1 MVGGCLVRHNWSSI
15 VVSSSCF
22 IEKESTKWPSWT
34 KFHLPTWSLPTK
46 KNQSMPEPTKLRFHG
61 QHLKRV
67 RFQMP
72 FCILLIQGLF
82 HATVSFKSGPA
93 LFSEK
98 GSFLLSTARGKK
110 YKHRFDNVDPSSL
123 QQYIVHQLAFPS
135 LPLAL
140 LFVVLLIQNHVTKR
154 LWLQG
159 NIFRT
164 TPQWSM
170 LAPKVIQKHDKERMS
185 MRDHLF
191 GADSSL
197 LKGGSSYVFDICMTQ
212 LTIS

>member
-1 MVGGCLVRHNWSSI
+1 
-15 VVSSSCF
+15 
-22 IEKESTKWPSWT
+22 
-34 KFHLPTWSLPTK
+34 
-46 KNQSMPEPTKLRFHG
+46 
-61 QHLKRV
+61 
-67 RFQMP
+67 MP

-164 TPQWSM
+164 TPQGNRF
-170 LAPKVIQKHDKERMS
+170 DKERMS